1 MIGYWIVFFFSTDDC
16 LYVKCE
22 FGYPERYAIQGD
34 GFAYIRQDLVMAQ
47 PKGSSVRSAAQGDVA
62 FERCIFL
69 ALH

>member
-1 MIGYWIVFFFSTDDC
+1 